1 VKFAYSW
8 LASYLPGPPPDPKEL
23 GDRLTAVGFIVEGVE
38 GAGETTVY
46 DVEITAN
53 RPDGMNHRGLAR
65 EAAVALRRAFADAG
79 ASAPVPETGPPVESR
94 AAVVVAEPA
103 LCSRYSARV
112 IEGVTIRPASAAVG
126 ARLAAIAQGAISSP
140 VDATNHVLWDIG
152 QPLHAFDLDTLAKG
166 ADGLPTIVV
175 RRAKAGE
182 TLVTLD
188 GVERRLDPHHLVI
201 ADAEKPVALA
211 GVMGGLATA
220 ISATTTRILLESA
233 HFAPGAVRRTARSLG
248 MHTDASHR
256 FERGT
261 DPEATLDGLDRAA
274 RLIATDCGGSVAK
287 GVIDVRGEKGASPVV
302 ALRLDRL
309 AAFLGM
315 TIPAARVVEIL
326 AELGF
331 RPALDGGVVAATV
344 PSWRIDV
351 TCEEDLIEEIIRC
364 EGYDRLPETLPA
376 PFVPQTVSRAS
387 QVPDRTRDLLAGMG
401 LLECVT
407 YSFVSE
413 AENAPFMSAAPG
425 APVTIENA
433 LGEPFTTLRATPVI
447 GLLQTA
453 QHNVRRGMK
462 DLALFEVGTSFG
474 WNDERNAIEEK
485 KKISSEGE
493 EKRKRES
500 GIAEGRVV
508 ERTRVAILLAG
519 ARSRHWSQPEAPSS
533 DFFEGAGIA
542 EALMRGLGLGTASSL
557 ITFTEIPSSSSFSSF
572 SSFLAVGRCALACV
586 AGEACGWVGVLE
598 PALAASWDLADPVV
612 ADLDLGV
619 LAAALPAPETSVEP
633 PSKFPGS
640 EVDLTVTH
648 ALATPW
654 AALEKAVRD
663 GAPAELLAV
672 DAKGRYRGP
681 GVPEGF
687 VKTTLTLR
695 FGSPRGSLARE
706 DVNGWR
712 DAAALRLLAVGGAKV
727 DGVPAP
733 A

>member
-1 VKFAYSW
+1 MKFAYSW
-8 LASYLPGPPPDPKEL
+8 LASYLPGPAPDPKEM

-38 GAGETTVY
+38 GAGAATVY

-65 EAAVALRRAFADAG
+65 EAAVALRRAFVDSEAAV
-79 ASAPVPETGPPVESR
+79 AVPEAGPAVETR

-112 IEGVTIRPASAAVG
+112 IEGVTVRPASAAVTE
-126 ARLAAIAQGAISSP
+126 RLAAIGQGAISSP
-140 VDATNHVLWDIG
+140 VDATNQVLWDIG

-188 GVERRLDPHHLVI
+188 GVERRLGPQHLVI
-201 ADAEKPVALA
+201 ADAERPVALA

-220 ISATTTRILLESA
+220 ISEKTTRILLESA
-233 HFAPGAVRRTARSLG
+233 HFYPGAVRKTARSLG

-261 DPEATLDGLDRAA
+261 DPEATLDGLNRAA
-274 RLIATDCGGSVAK
+274 RLIALDCGGTIAK
-287 GVIDVRGEKGASPVV
+287 GVVDVRAERAPAAAVS
-302 ALRLDRL
+302 LRLDRL
-309 AAFLGM
+309 ASFLGM
-315 TIPAARVVEIL
+315 TIASDRVVEIL
-326 AELGF
+326 RELGLA
-331 RPALDGGVVAATV
+331 PVLEGGAVRVKV

-351 TCEEDLIEEIIRC
+351 TSEEDLVEEVIRC

-376 PFVPQTVSRAS
+376 PFVPRTVSRAA
-387 QVPDRTRDLLAGMG
+387 QVPDRARDLLAGMG

-413 AENAPFMSAAPG
+413 AENAPFASAAPG
-425 APVTIENA
+425 APVVVENP
-433 LGEPFTTLRATPVI
+433 LGEPFTTLRATPVV
-447 GLLQTA
+447 GLLQSA

-462 DLALFEVGTSFG
+462 DLALFEVGTAFG
-474 WNDERNAIEEK
+474 WNPEKREKISAEEK
-485 KKISSEGE
+485 KE
-493 EKRKRES
+493 EKT
-500 GIAEGRVV
+500 GDGRVSEKV
-508 ERTRVAILLAG
+508 RVAILLAG
-519 ARSRHWSQPEAPSS
+519 ARSRHWSQTEAADS

-542 EALMRGLGLGTASSL
+542 EALMKGLGLGGPHAL
-557 ITFTEIPSSSSFSSF
+557 FTFKENSSSSFSSF
-572 SSFLAVGRCALACV
+572 LAAGRAAV
-586 AGEACGWVGVLE
+586 VYVSGEPAGWVGVLE
-598 PALAASWDLADPVV
+598 PALAAAWDLVDPVV

-619 LAAALPAPETSVEP
+619 LAAALPPAETSVEP

-640 EVDLTVTH
+640 EVDLTATH
-648 ALATPW
+648 ALSLPW
-654 AALEKAVRD
+654 ATLEAAVRT
-663 GAPAELLAV
+663 GAPAELLAIE
-672 DAKGRYRGP
+672 AKGRYRGP
-681 GVPEGF
+681 GVADGF

-712 DAAALRLLAVGGAKV
+712 DAAARRLLALEGVKV

-733 A
+733 V

>member
-1 VKFAYSW
+1 MKFAYSW
-8 LASYLPGPPPDPKEL
+8 LASYLPGPAPDPGAL

-38 GAGETTVY
+38 GSGASTVY

-65 EAAVALRRAFADAG
+65 EAAVAMRRAFADAE
-79 ASAPVPETGPPVESR
+79 ASVPVPETGPAVETR
-94 AAVVVAEPA
+94 AAVVVAEPS

-112 IEGVTIRPASAAVG
+112 IEGVTIRPASASVT
-126 ARLAAIAQGAISSP
+126 ARLAAIGQSAISTP

-152 QPLHAFDLDTLAKG
+152 QPLHAFDLDALAKG

-175 RRAKAGE
+175 RRGKAGE
-182 TLVTLD
+182 SLVTLD
-188 GVERRLDPHHLVI
+188 GVERKLGPQHLVI
-201 ADAEKPVALA
+201 ADAERPVALA

-220 ISATTTRILLESA
+220 ISEKTTRILLESA
-233 HFAPGAVRRTARSLG
+233 HFHPGAVRKTARSLG

-261 DPEATLDGLDRAA
+261 DPEATLDGLARAA
-274 RLIATDCGGSVAK
+274 RLIALDCGGSVAK
-287 GVIDVRGEKGASPVV
+287 GVIDVRAERAAPATLS
-302 ALRLDRL
+302 LRLARL
-309 AAFLGM
+309 ASFLGM
-315 TIPAARVVEIL
+315 TIPEGRVVGIL
-326 AELGF
+326 AELGLA
-331 RPALDGGVVAATV
+331 PALAGGAVNVTV
-344 PSWRIDV
+344 PSWRIDL
-351 TCEEDLIEEIIRC
+351 TSEEDVVEEVIRC

-376 PFVPQTVSRAS
+376 PFVPRTLSRAA
-387 QVPDRTRDLLAGMG
+387 QVPERARDLLAGMG
-401 LLECVT
+401 LLECAT

-413 AENAPFMSAAPG
+413 AENAPFASAAPG
-425 APVTIENA
+425 PPVVVENP

-447 GLLQTA
+447 GLLQSA

-474 WNDERNAIEEK
+474 WNPEK
-485 KKISSEGE
+485 KEKEKISSEGR
-493 EKRKRES
+493 EKREDAI
-500 GIAEGRVV
+500 GDGRVV
-508 ERTRVAILLAG
+508 ERTRVGILLAG
-519 ARSRHWSQPEAPSS
+519 ARGRHWSQTEAANS

-542 EALMRGLGLGTASSL
+542 EALMRGLGLGEPRAP
-557 ITFTEIPSSSSFSSF
+557 ITFKEDLRF
-572 SSFLAVGRCALACV
+572 SSFLASGRAASIEVGGV
-586 AGEACGWVGVLE
+586 PCGWVGVLE
-598 PALAASWDLADPVV
+598 PALAASWDLVDPVV
-612 ADLDLGV
+612 GDIDLGV
-619 LAAALPAPETSVEP
+619 LAAALPPAETSVEP

-640 EVDLTVTH
+640 EVDLTATH
-648 ALATPW
+648 ALALPW
-654 AALEKAVRD
+654 AAIEAAVRT

-672 DAKGRYRGP
+672 EAKGRYRGP
-681 GVPEGF
+681 GVPDGF

-712 DAAALRLLAVGGAKV
+712 DAAARRLLALPGVKV

>member
-1 VKFAYSW
+1 MKFACSW
-8 LASYLPGPPPDPKEL
+8 LASYLPGPEPDPKEL

-38 GAGETTVY
+38 GSGASTVY

-65 EAAVALRRAFADAG
+65 EAAVALRRAFADAEAAVAVAESG
-79 ASAPVPETGPPVESR
+79 PAVETR
-94 AAVVVAEPA
+94 AAVVVAEPV

-112 IEGVTIRPASAAVG
+112 IEGVTIRPASAAVT
-126 ARLAAIAQGAISSP
+126 ARLASIGQGAISSP

-188 GVERRLDPHHLVI
+188 GVERKLAPHHLVI
-201 ADAEKPVALA
+201 ADAERPVALA

-220 ISATTTRILLESA
+220 ISEKTTRILLESA
-233 HFAPGAVRRTARSLG
+233 HFHPGAVRRTARSLG

-261 DPEATLDGLDRAA
+261 DPEATRDGLNRAA
-274 RLIATDCGGSVAK
+274 RLIALDCGGSIAK
-287 GVIDVRGEKGASPVV
+287 GVVDVRAEKAAPATL

-309 AAFLGM
+309 ASFLGM
-315 TIPAARVVEIL
+315 TIPVGRVVEIL
-326 AELGF
+326 SDLGLS
-331 RPALDGGVVAATV
+331 PVLEGGAVKVKV
-344 PSWRIDV
+344 PTWRIDV
-351 TCEEDLIEEIIRC
+351 TSEEDLIEEVIRC

-376 PFVPQTVSRAS
+376 PFVPRTVSRAAE
-387 QVPDRTRDLLAGMG
+387 VPDRARDLLAGMG

-413 AENAPFMSAAPG
+413 AENAPFASAAPG
-425 APVTIENA
+425 APVVVENP

-447 GLLQTA
+447 GLLQSA

-462 DLALFEVGTSFG
+462 DLALFEVGKSFG
-474 WNDERNAIEEK
+474 WSAEEK
-485 KKISSEGE
+485 TGD
-493 EKRKRES
+493 
-500 GIAEGRVV
+500 GRVV
-508 ERTRVAILLAG
+508 ERERVGILLAG
-519 ARSRHWSQPEAPSS
+519 ARSRHWSQTDAANS

-542 EALMRGLGLGTASSL
+542 EALMKGLGLGNASSP
-557 ITFTEIPSSSSFSSF
+557 ITFKENLSC
-572 SSFLAVGRCALACV
+572 SSFLAAGRAAVVYVSGGV
-586 AGEACGWVGVLE
+586 AGWVGVLE
-598 PALAASWDLADPVV
+598 PALAASWDLVDPVV

-619 LAAALPAPETSVEP
+619 LAAALPPAETSVEP

-640 EVDLTVTH
+640 EVDLTATH
-648 ALATPW
+648 ALSLPW
-654 AALEKAVRD
+654 AALEAAVRS
-663 GAPAELLAV
+663 GAPAELVAIE
-672 DAKGRYRGP
+672 AKGRYRGP
-681 GVPEGF
+681 GVPDGF

-712 DAAALRLLAVGGAKV
+712 DAAARRLLALEGVKV

>member
-1 VKFAYSW
+1 MKFAYSW
-8 LASYLPGPPPDPKEL
+8 LASYLPGPAPDPKEL

-38 GAGETTVY
+38 GSGASTVY

-65 EAAVALRRAFADAG
+65 EAAVAMRRAFADAE
-79 ASAPVPETGPPVESR
+79 AAVPVPETGPAVEAR
-94 AAVVVAEPA
+94 AAVVVAEPS

-112 IEGVTIRPASAAVG
+112 IEGVTIRPASAAVS
-126 ARLAAIAQGAISSP
+126 ARLAAIGQGAISSP

-152 QPLHAFDLDTLAKG
+152 QPLHAFDLDALAKG

-188 GVERRLDPHHLVI
+188 GALRKLGPQHLVI
-201 ADAEKPVALA
+201 ADAERPVALA

-220 ISATTTRILLESA
+220 ISEKTTRILLESA
-233 HFAPGAVRRTARSLG
+233 HFHPGAVRKTARSLG

-274 RLIATDCGGSVAK
+274 RLIALDCGGSVAK
-287 GVIDVRGEKGASPVV
+287 GVVDVRAEKAAPATLS
-302 ALRLDRL
+302 LRLARL
-309 AAFLGM
+309 ASFLGM
-315 TIPAARVVEIL
+315 TIREGRVVEIL
-326 AELGF
+326 AELGLA
-331 RPALDGGVVAATV
+331 PALEGGVVRVTV
-344 PSWRIDV
+344 PSWRIDL
-351 TCEEDLIEEIIRC
+351 TSEEDVVEEVIRC

-376 PFVPQTVSRAS
+376 PFVPRTVSRAA
-387 QVPDRTRDLLAGMG
+387 QVPDRARDLLAGMG

-413 AENAPFMSAAPG
+413 AENAPFASAAPG
-425 APVTIENA
+425 APVVVENP

-447 GLLQTA
+447 GLLQSA

-462 DLALFEVGTSFG
+462 DLALFEVGTAFG
-474 WNDERNAIEEK
+474 WKPEK
-485 KKISSEGE
+485 KEIFAE
-493 EKRKRES
+493 EKREEET
-500 GIAEGRVV
+500 GDGRVSEKV
-508 ERTRVAILLAG
+508 RVGILLAG
-519 ARSRHWSQPEAPSS
+519 ARSRHWSQAEAANS

-542 EALMRGLGLGTASSL
+542 EALMKGLGLGELRTP
-557 ITFTEIPSSSSFSSF
+557 ITFKEIPSSSSL
-572 SSFLAVGRCALACV
+572 SFLAPGRAASVEVGGV
-586 AGEACGWVGVLE
+586 PCGWVGVLE
-598 PALAASWDLADPVV
+598 PALAASWDLVDPVV

-619 LAAALPAPETSVEP
+619 LAAALPPAETSVEP

-640 EVDLTVTH
+640 EVDLTATH
-648 ALATPW
+648 ALALPW
-654 AALEKAVRD
+654 AAIEAAVRA

-672 DAKGRYRGP
+672 EAKGRYRGP
-681 GVPEGF
+681 GVPDGF

-712 DAAALRLLAVGGAKV
+712 DAAARRLLALEGVKV